1 MLKSPFLCRIQKK
14 LAGVRVFFNILHTD
28 KSTPAQNA
36 KGNLAHPMIHPKGA
50 SHQAQKVNQF
60 LIEIDASVVPEGTLG
75 GAKTTPFDKWVLHR
89 RS

>member
-1 MLKSPFLCRIQKK
+1 
-14 LAGVRVFFNILHTD
+14 
-28 KSTPAQNA
+28 
-36 KGNLAHPMIHPKGA
+36 MIHPKGA

-60 LIEIDASVVPEGTLG
+60 LVEIDASVVPEGTLG

>member
-1 MLKSPFLCRIQKK
+1 M
-14 LAGVRVFFNILHTD
+14 FFNILHTD

-36 KGNLAHPMIHPKGA
+36 KGNLAHLMIHPKGA

-60 LIEIDASVVPEGTLG
+60 LVEIDASVVPEGTLG